1 MKFIIAVYQEK
12 EDIYSRLDS
21 LRQER
26 REIAEVGPFSSK
38 SQALEWMEYMKEK
51 LKPAQVERYAVG
63 CLYPSIWYGA
73 TFKIDGV
80 VDGEE
85 SPKKAQHRE
94 SRADALERRVV
105 FSG

>member
-1 MKFIIAVYQEK
+1 MKFIIAVFQEK

-38 SQALEWMEYMKEK
+38 SQAMEWMEYMEEK

-63 CLYPSIWYGA
+63 CLNPSIWYGA
-73 TFKIDGV
+73 TFK

-85 SPKKAQHRE
+85 SQKRAQHRE